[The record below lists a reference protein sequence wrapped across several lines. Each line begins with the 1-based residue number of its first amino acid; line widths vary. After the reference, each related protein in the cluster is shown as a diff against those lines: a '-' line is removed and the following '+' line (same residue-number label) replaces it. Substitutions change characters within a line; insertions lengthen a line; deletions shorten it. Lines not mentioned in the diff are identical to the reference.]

1 MCGIVGV
8 VSSDKDRVDRSKLK
22 SMTDIL
28 SHRGPDGSGQ
38 WISDNKMVGLGHRRL
53 SVIDISTDG
62 AQPMVSKSGRYI
74 ISYNGEIYNFNSLRV
89 ELENLSHSFQSHS
102 DTEVILAACDEW
114 GIENALNRLNGMF
127 AIALWDQITSEL
139 LLVRDR
145 IGIKPLYYSLHQ
157 NTFTFASELRPLVT
171 WRQELP
177 PISKQG
183 LNEFF
188 RLGYVPSPL
197 SIFEGIY
204 KLEPGHILK
213 FCEGQI
219 REKRPY
225 WNLDAVVR
233 SGHENQFLD
242 DVTALTAIEEQLS
255 ASIANHMVSDVP
267 IGAFLSGGIDS
278 STVAAL
284 MQKQSSNPIKT
295 FSIGFAESAYNEAI
309 YAGAVAKHLGT
320 DHNEL
325 YINDQDALDV
335 IPSIPDIYDEP
346 FADISQIPTYI
357 VSKLARSKV
366 TVALSGDG
374 GDELFGGYNRYLFAD
389 QFWRKL
395 SGYPAPLR
403 KITAAAM
410 KYPSER
416 SWDNLFERLKFL
428 IPSSLQMAHPG
439 QKMHKLSA
447 ILPTESLRHM
457 HSRLI
462 SKWVNPELILNSD
475 WHSQTELFNET
486 LTETDNLSPAIQQSL
501 WDSKTYMVDDILTKV
516 DRASMSVALEAR
528 VPLLD
533 HNLVE
538 LAWRLPENMKIRDG
552 SGKWIL
558 KQLLHKYVPQSLFDR
573 PKMGFAVPVD
583 RWLRGSLSEWADDH
597 FEKNKLQQQGYLDT
611 THLRNTWDLHLMG
624 KTESGAELWTAL
636 IFQQWLEKT
645 KTWL

>member
-8 VSSDKDRVDRSKLK
+8 ISPNIERVTQRKLEL
-22 SMTDIL
+22 MTDVL
-28 SHRGPDGSGQ
+28 SHRGPDGAGC
-38 WISDNKMVGLGHRRL
+38 WISSDETVGLGHRRL
-53 SVIDISTDG
+53 SVIDVSSDG
-62 AQPMVSKSGRYI
+62 AQPMMSRSGRFVL
-74 ISYNGEIYNFNSLRV
+74 SYNGEIYNFRPLRKQ
-89 ELENLSHSFQSHS
+89 LQDLSHVFIGGS
-102 DTEVILAACDEW
+102 DTDVILAACEEW
-114 GIENALNRLNGMF
+114 GIQATLQLLNGMF
-127 AIALWDQITSEL
+127 ALAIWDRKTSEL
-139 LLVRDR
+139 LLARDR
-145 IGIKPLYYSLHQ
+145 VGIKPLYYSFYKG
-157 NTFTFASELRPLVT
+157 TFTFASELRPLIT

-197 SIFEGIY
+197 SIFEGIH
-204 KLEPGHILK
+204 KLEPGHALK
-213 FCEGQI
+213 ISEGQI
-219 REKRPY
+219 RDKRPY
-225 WNLDAVVR
+225 WNLDAVVQ
-233 SGHENQFLD
+233 SGHENQFSD

-255 ASIANHMVSDVP
+255 ASIANHMISDVP

-284 MQKQSSNPIKT
+284 MQKQSSKPIKT
-295 FSIGFAESAYNEAI
+295 FSIGFTESAYNEAI
-309 YAGAVAKHLGT
+309 HAAAVAKHLGT

-325 YINDQDALDV
+325 YISDQDAFDV
-335 IPSIPDIYDEP
+335 IPSLPDIYDEP

-357 VSKLARSKV
+357 VSKLARSQV

-374 GDELFGGYNRYLFAD
+374 GDELFGGYNRYLFTE
-389 QFWRKL
+389 QFWKKL

-403 KITAAAM
+403 KIGAAAM
-410 KYPSER
+410 RYPSER
-416 SWDNLFERLKFL
+416 CWDNLFGGLKFMV
-428 IPSSLQMAHPG
+428 PSTLQMEHPG

-447 ILPTESLRHM
+447 ILTSKNLRHM
-457 HSRLI
+457 HSKLI
-462 SKWVNPELILNSD
+462 SKWPNPELILNTD
-475 WHSQTELFNET
+475 WLSQIELFSET
-486 LTETDNLSPAIQQSL
+486 LTENEILSPAIQQSL
-501 WDSKTYMVDDILTKV
+501 WDSKTYLVDDILTKV
-516 DRASMSVALEAR
+516 DRASMSVGLEAR

-558 KQLLHKYVPQSLFDR
+558 KQLLHKYVPQSLFNR
-573 PKMGFAVPVD
+573 PKMGFGVPVN
-583 RWLRGSLSEWADDH
+583 RWLRGSLSEWADDY

-611 THLRNTWDLHLMG
+611 TQLGDTWKQHLMG
-624 KTESGAELWTAL
+624 ETESGEALWTVL